1 MRSEVY
7 IFGAGTNGE
16 LCLKTCKEHGVSVAG
31 ILDNYSS
38 RPNLNGAAVL
48 RPGQADKD
56 ISVVVTSPTVCMD
69 IMNQLDWLGFSD
81 VRNLSQFNDTLGI
94 EPDWQRDLQENR
106 DSYEWLRERLGD
118 DESRRVFDAVVMFRK
133 TLETS
138 YLAGV
143 QTDLK
148 EQWFDPE
155 FFQPGR
161 HVYVD
166 GGAYD
171 GDTALEFIRRCPEYK
186 EIYLFEPSVALSEAA
201 KRKLMKHERYRS
213 GDISIIRSG
222 LSDALKTSRLQN
234 AGLPSG
240 SIAPE
245 GEKILLTP
253 LDHCTWIEPSFIKL
267 DVEGSEK
274 KAILGAEQKIRKHRP
289 FIACA
294 VYHRPEDL
302 WEIPLILSTLQD
314 YKFYLRHYTQF
325 YHETVLYC
333 L

>member
-1 MRSEVY
+1 MQSEVY

-16 LCLKTCKEHGVSVAG
+16 LCLKTCHEHGVAVKG

-56 ISVVVTSPTVCMD
+56 ISVVVTSPTACMD

-81 VRNLSQFNDTLGI
+81 VMNLSQFKHDLGI
-94 EPDWQRDLQENR
+94 EPEWRRDLRENR
-106 DSYEWLRERLGD
+106 DSYKWLRERLGD
-118 DESRRVFDAVVMFRK
+118 DESRRVFDAVVKFRE

-143 QTDLK
+143 QTDLS

-155 FFQPGR
+155 FFTPGP
-161 HVYVD
+161 HVFVD

-171 GDTALEFIRRCPEYK
+171 GDTALEFIRRCPEYLQLH
-186 EIYLFEPSVALSEAA
+186 LFEPSHELAEQA
-201 KRKLMKHERYRS
+201 KKKFSDNEYVRIF
-213 GDISIIRSG
+213 GSG
-222 LSDALKTSRLQN
+222 LSDVLESCRLQN

-240 SIAPE
+240 SISE
-245 GEKILLTP
+245 KGESAHLVP
-253 LDHCTWIEPSFIKL
+253 LDSVFFLPAPTFIKL

-274 KAILGAEQKIRKHRP
+274 KAILGAEQTIRKHRP
-289 FIACA
+289 MLAIA